1 MKSASSSLGI
11 TDMSG
16 RFKAGAANVN
26 GGKYQEGYF
35 LKLSGPALR

>member
-1 MKSASSSLGI
+1 MTNANSSLGI

-16 RFKAGAANVN
+16 TFKAGTANVN